1 MNTTDWVISQ
11 DKTTLTN
18 ENVIVSA
25 SYKGNTSNVLYSYNK
40 LIWSEYP
47 ANGIEMSNNGSI
59 YFKNEDGEIFEHVV
73 SNIDKVAPDKPII
86 STSIIIA
93 EEDIS
98 IGDIIISKGTI
109 YAEIIIEPNSD
120 AEKIKFYNK
129 TSGGWEEILGYTS
142 GQRTFILIPE
152 NGEIQLKAFDSCGN
166 ESQVT
171 KHVIDYL
178 DPTSDNPFA
187 DYKFI
192 SSKFSTKT
200 TGKIQDGV
208 ELEYSDNAFKFVSE
222 ADKQGALT
230 EDAVIVV
237 TDSKV
242 NGNPYKGCERVYSN
256 VSLPTI
262 KSTDKSYNYKSSVV
276 AKNTLEISK
285 DTGST
290 EFHRFANVN
299 ISKAEANLFT
309 SGKTTKTIATS
320 NTSSKTSDTETA
332 KITSSESAA
341 GKFTAEE
348 STVNAVSNYATVNLD
363 DSDIDSIVATNRTE
377 SDSRKV
383 VINQTKEQRT
393 LSASTKTQA
402 TGKVTLKNESNV
414 DTITGYANVTL
425 TDESTVNNV
434 TNSSFSSSKSDSTTY
449 DLSKQTITR
458 KLSFT
463 TTTSTS
469 GTFTAKDSNV
479 NGNVKGFATVS
490 LTEVEGD
497 GNFLRDTYSTI
508 KETVTVT
515 TDKAGIVTETYQ
527 KEEKFNRAGKLTAN
541 NSNIGNIKNFNNI
554 TLTGTVAGNISNDTT
569 EKIVTIGSKTY
580 IDANEYGK
588 PDDYTF
594 NMTEDSLFTEGNDSL
609 WGSATLKNSNVEN
622 VENLK
627 TLTFDNSTAKDITCV
642 SKVNINKGVNRIED
656 FIGDSSTSQLTIAKN
671 TILILDSIDIGIDK
685 NGNNL
690 AANTKVILNGTLVL
704 NSSNINAGTII
715 SGKGEIATI
724 RDNFTDLKANV
735 NYLHLID
742 TGATSL
748 GFSGTTAEQADNY
761 INKAAKWDGE
771 DEYVDWLGYWFG
783 YKEGFD
789 KVDYITFKAEAGDTL
804 NLEVTSGDFSDFQC
818 TLVDKQGN
826 ETIIGNGYTLAT
838 SDDYILKIEHLN
850 ATDKTSTSLSY
861 SVSLD

>member
-18 ENVIVSA
+18 ENVKVEA
-25 SYKGNTSNVLYSYNK
+25 NYKDQTILYSYDK
-40 LIWSEYP
+40 LIWFLYNKD
-47 ANGIEMSNNGSI
+47 NGVTMSSNGSI
-59 YFKNEDGEIFEHVV
+59 YFKNDEGEIVEHVV
-73 SNIDKVAPDKPII
+73 SNIDNVAPDKPII
-86 STSIIIA
+86 TTSIKIA
-93 EEDIS
+93 GENENFPV
-98 IGDIIISKGTI
+98 GTI

-120 AEKIKFYNK
+120 AARIEFYNK
-129 TSGGWEEILGYTS
+129 TLGQWEPIPHYTS
-142 GQRTFILIPE
+142 GQRIFILIPE

-192 SSKFSTKT
+192 SSKFSAKT

-262 KSTDKSYNYKSSVV
+262 KSTDTSYNYKSSVV
-276 AKNTLEISK
+276 AKNTLNISK
-285 DTGST
+285 ATGVT

-299 ISKAEANLFT
+299 ISNAEANLFT

-341 GKFTAEE
+341 GKFTAEK
-348 STVNAVSNYATVNLD
+348 STVETINNHATVNLD
-363 DSDIDSIVATNRTE
+363 DSNVAEIVATNRSE
-377 SDSRKV
+377 SDSRKI

-402 TGKVTLKNESNV
+402 TGKVTLKNKSDV

-425 TDESTVNNV
+425 TDDSTVNNV
-434 TNSSFSSSKSDSTTY
+434 SNSSFSSSKSDSTTY

-479 NGNVKGFATVS
+479 TGDINGFATVS
-490 LTEVEGD
+490 LTEVEGG
-497 GNFLRDTYSTI
+497 GNYLRSDYSTV

-515 TDKAGIVTETYQ
+515 TDKAGIVTETYK
-527 KEEKFNRAGKLTAN
+527 KEEKSNRAGKLTAN

-627 TLTFDNSTAKDITCV
+627 TLTFDNSTAQDVTCV
-642 SKVNINKGVNRIED
+642 SEVNINKGVNRIDD

-671 TILILDSIDIGIDK
+671 TILILNSIDTGIDK

-690 AANTKVILNGTLVL
+690 AANTEVVLNGTLVL
-704 NSSNINAGTII
+704 TSSNINAGTII
-715 SGKGEIATI
+715 SGKGEIATTS
-724 RDNFTDLKANV
+724 DNFTDLKANV

-771 DEYVDWLGYWFG
+771 NEYVDWLGYWNG

-804 NLEVTSGDFSDFQC
+804 NLEVTSGNFSDFQC
-818 TLVDKQGN
+818 TLLDKQGN
-826 ETIIGNGYTLAT
+826 EITIGNGYTLAT
-838 SDDYILKIEHLN
+838 SGDYILKIEHLN

>member
-18 ENVIVSA
+18 ENVKVEA
-25 SYKGNTSNVLYSYNK
+25 NYKDQTIHYSYDK
-40 LIWSEYP
+40 LIWFLYNKD
-47 ANGIEMSNNGSI
+47 NGVTMSSNGSI
-59 YFKNEDGEIFEHVV
+59 YFKNDGGEIVEHVV
-73 SNIDKVAPDKPII
+73 SNIDNVAPDKPII
-86 STSIIIA
+86 TTSIKIA
-93 EEDIS
+93 GENENFPV
-98 IGDIIISKGTI
+98 GTI

-120 AEKIKFYNK
+120 AARIEFYNK
-129 TSGGWEEILGYTS
+129 TSGKWEPTPNYTS

-171 KHVIDYL
+171 KHIIDYL

-192 SSKFSTKT
+192 SSKFSAKT

-262 KSTDKSYNYKSSVV
+262 KSTDTSYNYKSSVV
-276 AKNTLEISK
+276 AKNTLNISK
-285 DTGST
+285 ATGVT

-341 GKFTAEE
+341 GKFTAEK
-348 STVNAVSNYATVNLD
+348 STVEAINNYATVNLD
-363 DSDIDSIVATNRTE
+363 DSNVTEIVATNRSE
-377 SDSRKV
+377 SDSRKI

-402 TGKVTLKNESNV
+402 TGKVTLKNESDV

-425 TDESTVNNV
+425 TDDSTVNNV
-434 TNSSFSSSKSDSTTY
+434 SNSSFSSSKSDSTTY

-479 NGNVKGFATVS
+479 TGDINGFATVS
-490 LTEVEGD
+490 LTEVEGG
-497 GNFLRDTYSTI
+497 GNYLRSDYSTV

-515 TDKAGIVTETYQ
+515 TDKAGIVTETYK
-527 KEEKFNRAGKLTAN
+527 KEEKFNRAGKLIAN
-541 NSNIGNIKNFNNI
+541 NSAIGDIENFNNI

-594 NMTEDSLFTEGNDSL
+594 NMKADSLFTEGNDSL
-609 WGSATLKNSNVEN
+609 WGSATLKNSEVQN

-642 SKVNINKGVNRIED
+642 SEVNINKGVNIIED
-656 FIGDSSTSQLTIAKN
+656 FIGDNSTSQLTIAKN
-671 TILILDSIDIGIDK
+671 TILILNSIDTGIDK

-690 AANTKVILNGTLVL
+690 AANTEVVLNGTLVL
-704 NSSNINAGTII
+704 TSSNINAGTII
-715 SGKGEIATI
+715 SGKGEIATTS
-724 RDNFTDLKANV
+724 DNFADLKANV

-771 DEYVDWLGYWFG
+771 NEYVDWLGYWNG

-804 NLEVTSGDFSDFQC
+804 NLEVTSGNFSDFQC
-818 TLVDKQGN
+818 TLLDKQGN
-826 ETIIGNGYTLAT
+826 ETTIGNGYTLAT

>member
-1 MNTTDWVISQ
+1 M
-11 DKTTLTN
+11 
-18 ENVIVSA
+18 
-25 SYKGNTSNVLYSYNK
+25 
-40 LIWSEYP
+40 
-47 ANGIEMSNNGSI
+47 
-59 YFKNEDGEIFEHVV
+59 
-73 SNIDKVAPDKPII
+73 
-86 STSIIIA
+86 
-93 EEDIS
+93 
-98 IGDIIISKGTI
+98 
-109 YAEIIIEPNSD
+109 
-120 AEKIKFYNK
+120 
-129 TSGGWEEILGYTS
+129 
-142 GQRTFILIPE
+142 
-152 NGEIQLKAFDSCGN
+152 
-166 ESQVT
+166 
-171 KHVIDYL
+171 
-178 DPTSDNPFA
+178 
-187 DYKFI
+187 
-192 SSKFSTKT
+192 
-200 TGKIQDGV
+200 
-208 ELEYSDNAFKFVSE
+208 
-222 ADKQGALT
+222 
-230 EDAVIVV
+230 
-237 TDSKV
+237 
-242 NGNPYKGCERVYSN
+242 
-256 VSLPTI
+256 
-262 KSTDKSYNYKSSVV
+262 
-276 AKNTLEISK
+276 
-285 DTGST
+285 
-290 EFHRFANVN
+290 
-299 ISKAEANLFT
+299 
-309 SGKTTKTIATS
+309 
-320 NTSSKTSDTETA
+320 
-332 KITSSESAA
+332 
-341 GKFTAEE
+341 
-348 STVNAVSNYATVNLD
+348 
-363 DSDIDSIVATNRTE
+363 
-377 SDSRKV
+377 
-383 VINQTKEQRT
+383 
-393 LSASTKTQA
+393 
-402 TGKVTLKNESNV
+402 
-414 DTITGYANVTL
+414 
-425 TDESTVNNV
+425 
-434 TNSSFSSSKSDSTTY
+434 
-449 DLSKQTITR
+449 
-458 KLSFT
+458 
-463 TTTSTS
+463 
-469 GTFTAKDSNV
+469 
-479 NGNVKGFATVS
+479 KGFATVS

-541 NSNIGNIKNFNNI
+541 NSAIGDIENFNNI

-690 AANTKVILNGTLVL
+690 AANTKVVLNGTLVL
-704 NSSNINAGTII
+704 TSSNINAGTII
-715 SGKGEIATI
+715 SGKGEIATTSG
-724 RDNFTDLKANV
+724 NFTDLKANV

-826 ETIIGNGYTLAT
+826 ETIIGNGCTLAT

-861 SVSLD
+861 SVSLTNN